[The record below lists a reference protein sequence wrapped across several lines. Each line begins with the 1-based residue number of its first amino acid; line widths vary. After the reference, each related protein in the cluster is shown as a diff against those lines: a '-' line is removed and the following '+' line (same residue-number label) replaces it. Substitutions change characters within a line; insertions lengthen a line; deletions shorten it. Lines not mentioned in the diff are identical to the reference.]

1 MYENEFIPLLQK
13 ALDDVEDI
21 QLQGHQI
28 VISLSLHNPVLIA
41 SSIDSLI
48 GPLERVINKKQAPK
62 AGSEVDR
69 SHETLKS
76 TLRVLMA
83 INQVDG
89 VNRYVLSIFDQTS
102 TEENTSIILLS
113 LFLISMFFFHHE

>member
-113 LFLISMFFFHHE
+113 HFHLFFS